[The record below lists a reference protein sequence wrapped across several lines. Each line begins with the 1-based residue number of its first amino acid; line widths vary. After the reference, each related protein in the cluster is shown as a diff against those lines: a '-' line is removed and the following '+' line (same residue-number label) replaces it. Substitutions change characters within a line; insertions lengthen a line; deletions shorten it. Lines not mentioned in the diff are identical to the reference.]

1 MSRNVCKLWQE
12 SRFGN
17 WQTENGWARAALTVQ
32 TQNLRITRLQ
42 LDTKTILH
50 VFSFIY
56 LYIYSCII
64 IIVVLIHVNTFQPKS
79 VIAQKV
85 FEISHASLGFLFLFF
100 HFFILFFFL
109 ARGAVKTSRQT
120 VNESNLGEH
129 SSPILHFSRFCQRRR
144 FKKNKTKTTIKQNC
158 AHLPSMK

>member
-12 SRFGN
+12 SRIGN
-17 WQTENGWARAALTVQ
+17 WQTETRWARAALTVR

-64 IIVVLIHVNTFQPKS
+64 IVVVLIHVNTFQPKS
-79 VIAQKV
+79 FIAPKV
-85 FEISHASLGFLFLFF
+85 FEINHASSAFYSS
-100 HFFILFFFL
+100 FFFL
-109 ARGAVKTSRQT
+109 VRGAVKTSRQT
-120 VNESNLGEH
+120 VNEPNLGEH
-129 SSPILHFSRFCQRRR
+129 SSPIVHFSRFCQRRR
-144 FKKNKTKTTIKQNC
+144 FKKTKTRITQNC

>member
-56 LYIYSCII
+56 LYIYSFII

-85 FEISHASLGFLFLFF
+85 FEISHASLGFLFLFIYLF
-100 HFFILFFFL
+100 LFYFFFSTRGGEDEQADSEWIKPRRTFLTHPSLL
-109 ARGAVKTSRQT
+109 AFLSAET
-120 VNESNLGEH
+120 V
-129 SSPILHFSRFCQRRR
+129 
-144 FKKNKTKTTIKQNC
+144 
-158 AHLPSMK
+158 